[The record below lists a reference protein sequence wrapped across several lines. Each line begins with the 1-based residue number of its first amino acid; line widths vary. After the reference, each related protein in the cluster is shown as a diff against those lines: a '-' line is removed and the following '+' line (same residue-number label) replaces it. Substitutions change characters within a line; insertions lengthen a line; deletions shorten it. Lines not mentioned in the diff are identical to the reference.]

1 LDTNSGSPL
10 GAICSTIAEA
20 FDFGRDKALRFDTFF
35 LGRLADFAGVALT
48 FFGAADFLAFFGLA
62 TLRAFV
68 VGFLDFLRFP
78 LAAISQPPNDAQGI
92 YGDSIS
98 ELSENCLI
106 RDHARELSDISRP
119 SAFWRIAPTLR
130 FSCFAIFG
138 AGVFWRAS
146 DFSTRIS
153 SFDQNQRLFFCI
165 INP

>member
-1 LDTNSGSPL
+1 VG
-10 GAICSTIAEA
+10 AEA
-20 FDFGRDKALRFDTFF
+20 FDFSRDEAERLDSF
-35 LGRLADFAGVALT
+35 LLGSLVVFAGGALT
-48 FFGAADFLAFFGLA
+48 FFEAADFFLACLGLV
-62 TLRAFV
+62 TLRALV

-78 LAAISQPPNDAQGI
+78 LTAISQPPTDAQGI

-98 ELSENCLI
+98 ELSDNCLI

-130 FSCFAIFG
+130 FSFFAIFG

-146 DFSTRIS
+146 DFSTRTS

-165 INP
+165 INPWTVTRAV